1 MKIVIVGGVAGGAS
15 AAARL
20 RRLDETAQILIFERS
35 GFISYANCGLPYYIG
50 GVITEKKDL
59 TLQTPESFWS
69 RFRIDALVHHE
80 VLRVDRK
87 NKTVTVKNLVTGR
100 IYEESYDKLILSPG
114 ARPIRPELPGIDSE
128 RVYTLRTVE
137 DTVKIRESVE
147 KQQVRSAV
155 IIGGGFIGVEMA
167 ENLQR
172 LGIEVSLVEK
182 LPQILG
188 QFDADMVSFLHA
200 HIREKGV
207 QLHLGRSVERFLEED
222 GGISVCID
230 GGEKLFADIAI
241 AAIGV
246 LPESTLAAEAGLTL
260 GMKNS
265 IAVNEYMQTSDPDI
279 YAVGDAAEIT
289 HRITGQK
296 TVMALAG
303 PANRQARIAADHICG
318 IQRPYMGA
326 AGTSVLKIFDMT
338 AASAGLNERAARAAG
353 IEYEKVILSPVSH
366 AAYYPG
372 GKVMTLKLLFEKN
385 GRILGA
391 QIVGFDGV
399 DKRIDVLAA
408 AMQAK
413 LKATD
418 LCDLDLAYAPPY
430 SSAKDPVNMAGFVAE
445 NVLSGK
451 VKQFF
456 YEEALSLPRDGSVT
470 LLDTRTEAEYSRGHA
485 EGFDI
490 NIPVDRL
497 RERLEEIDK
506 TKPVYVM
513 CQSGLRSYIACRIL
527 TQNGFNCYNFA
538 GGYRVYHSIR
548 SQEAESASAY
558 PCGMARSQG

>member
-1 MKIVIVGGVAGGAS
+1 MKVVIVSGVAGGAS

-87 NKTVTVKNLVTGR
+87 NKTVAVKNLVTGR

-182 LPQILG
+182 LPQLLG

-265 IAVNEYMQTSDPDI
+265 IVVNEYMQTSDPDI

>member
-87 NKTVTVKNLVTGR
+87 NKTVAVKNLVTGR

-182 LPQILG
+182 LPQLLG

-366 AAYYPG
+366 ATYYPG

-558 PCGMARSQG
+558 SCGMARSQG

>member
-87 NKTVTVKNLVTGR
+87 NKTVAVKNLVTGR

-182 LPQILG
+182 LPQLLG

-289 HRITGQK
+289 HRRTGQK

-558 PCGMARSQG
+558 SCGMARSQG

>member
-182 LPQILG
+182 LPQLLG

-246 LPESTLAAEAGLTL
+246 FPESTLAAEAGLTL

>member
-87 NKTVTVKNLVTGR
+87 NKTVAVKNLVTGR

-182 LPQILG
+182 LPQLLG

-366 AAYYPG
+366 ATYYPG

-558 PCGMARSQG
+558 SCRMARSQG

>member
-87 NKTVTVKNLVTGR
+87 NKTVAVKNLVTGR

>member
-182 LPQILG
+182 LPQLLG

>member
-1 MKIVIVGGVAGGAS
+1 M
-15 AAARL
+15 
-20 RRLDETAQILIFERS
+20 
-35 GFISYANCGLPYYIG
+35 
-50 GVITEKKDL
+50 
-59 TLQTPESFWS
+59 
-69 RFRIDALVHHE
+69 VHHE

-182 LPQILG
+182 LPQLLG

-296 TVMALAG
+296 TIMALAG

-338 AASAGLNERAARAAG
+338 AASAGLNERAARTAG

-456 YEEALSLPRDGSVT
+456 YEEVLSLPRDGSVT

>member
-87 NKTVTVKNLVTGR
+87 NKTVAVKNLVTGR

-182 LPQILG
+182 LPQLLG

-200 HIREKGV
+200 HIREKGI

-230 GGEKLFADIAI
+230 GSEKLFADIAI

-338 AASAGLNERAARAAG
+338 AASAGLNERAVRAAG

-366 AAYYPG
+366 AAYYPR

-413 LKATD
+413 LKVTD

>member
-182 LPQILG
+182 LPQLLG

-296 TVMALAG
+296 TIMALAG

-338 AASAGLNERAARAAG
+338 AASAGLNERAARTAG

-399 DKRIDVLAA
+399 DTRMDVLAA

>member
-87 NKTVTVKNLVTGR
+87 NKTVAVKNLVTGR

-182 LPQILG
+182 LPQLLG

-279 YAVGDAAEIT
+279 YAVADAAENT

-408 AMQAK
+408 SMQAK

-558 PCGMARSQG
+558 SCGMARSQG

>member
-87 NKTVTVKNLVTGR
+87 NKTVAVKNLVTGR

-182 LPQILG
+182 LPQLLG

-548 SQEAESASAY
+548 SQDAESASAY

>member
-87 NKTVTVKNLVTGR
+87 NKTVAVKNLVTGR

-182 LPQILG
+182 LPQLLG

-366 AAYYPG
+366 ATYYPG

>member
-59 TLQTPESFWS
+59 TLQTPESFWA

-182 LPQILG
+182 LPQLLG

-265 IAVNEYMQTSDPDI
+265 IVVNEYMQTSDPDI

-366 AAYYPG
+366 ATYYPG

>member
-1 MKIVIVGGVAGGAS
+1 
-15 AAARL
+15 
-20 RRLDETAQILIFERS
+20 
-35 GFISYANCGLPYYIG
+35 
-50 GVITEKKDL
+50 
-59 TLQTPESFWS
+59 
-69 RFRIDALVHHE
+69 
-80 VLRVDRK
+80 
-87 NKTVTVKNLVTGR
+87 
-100 IYEESYDKLILSPG
+100 
-114 ARPIRPELPGIDSE
+114 
-128 RVYTLRTVE
+128 
-137 DTVKIRESVE
+137 
-147 KQQVRSAV
+147 
-155 IIGGGFIGVEMA
+155 
-167 ENLQR
+167 
-172 LGIEVSLVEK
+172 
-182 LPQILG
+182 
-188 QFDADMVSFLHA
+188 
-200 HIREKGV
+200 
-207 QLHLGRSVERFLEED
+207 
-222 GGISVCID
+222 
-230 GGEKLFADIAI
+230 
-241 AAIGV
+241 
-246 LPESTLAAEAGLTL
+246 
-260 GMKNS
+260 
-265 IAVNEYMQTSDPDI
+265 
-279 YAVGDAAEIT
+279 
-289 HRITGQK
+289 
-296 TVMALAG
+296 
-303 PANRQARIAADHICG
+303 
-318 IQRPYMGA
+318 MGA

-366 AAYYPG
+366 ATYYPG

-558 PCGMARSQG
+558 SCGMARSQG

>member
-1 MKIVIVGGVAGGAS
+1 MKVVIVGGVAGGAS

-87 NKTVTVKNLVTGR
+87 NKTVAVKNLVTGR

-182 LPQILG
+182 LPQLLG

-265 IAVNEYMQTSDPDI
+265 IVVNEYMQTSDPDI

>member
-1 MKIVIVGGVAGGAS
+1 MKVVIVGGVAGGAS

-182 LPQILG
+182 LPQLLG

-207 QLHLGRSVERFLEED
+207 QLHLGRSVERFLEEN

>member
-87 NKTVTVKNLVTGR
+87 NKTVAVKNLVTGR

-182 LPQILG
+182 LPQLLG

-558 PCGMARSQG
+558 SCGMARSQG

>member
-1 MKIVIVGGVAGGAS
+1 MKAVIVGGVAGGAS

-50 GVITEKKDL
+50 GVISEKKDL
-59 TLQTPESFWS
+59 TLQTPESFWA
-69 RFRIDALVHHE
+69 RFRIDALIHHE
-80 VLRVDRK
+80 VLRIDRK
-87 NKTVTVKNLVTGR
+87 NKTVAVKNLDTGR
-100 IYEESYDKLILSPG
+100 VYEESYDKLILSPG

-137 DTVKIRESVE
+137 DTLKIRESVE
-147 KQQVRSAV
+147 KQRVRSAV

-172 LGIEVSLVEK
+172 LGIEVNLVEK
-182 LPQILG
+182 LPQLLG
-188 QFDADMVSFLHA
+188 QFDSDMASFLHA
-200 HIREKGV
+200 HIREKGIR
-207 QLHLGRSVERFLEED
+207 LHLGRSVERFLEED
-222 GGISVCID
+222 GGISVCLD

-265 IAVNEYMQTSDPDI
+265 IAVNEYMQTSAPDI
-279 YAVGDAAEIT
+279 YAVGDVVQIT
-289 HRITGQK
+289 NSITGQK

-303 PANRQARIAADHICG
+303 PANKQARIAADHICG
-318 IQRPYMGA
+318 IERPYMGA

-338 AASAGLNERAARAAG
+338 AASAGLNERAARAVG
-353 IEYEKVILSPVSH
+353 IDYEKVILSPVSH

-372 GKVMTLKLLFEKN
+372 GKVMTIKLLFEKN

-413 LKATD
+413 LKATE

-445 NVLSGK
+445 NVLAGR

-456 YEEALSLPRDGSVT
+456 YEDALCLPRDGSVT
-470 LLDTRTEAEYSRGHA
+470 LLDTRTEEEYRRGHA
-485 EGFDI
+485 EGFDK

-497 RERLEEIDK
+497 RERLGELDK

-527 TQNGFNCYNFA
+527 MQNGFECYNFA
-538 GGYRVYHSIR
+538 GGYRVYRSIR
-548 SQEAESASAY
+548 SEEAGSASAY
-558 PCGMARSQG
+558 SCGMVKSQG

>member
-182 LPQILG
+182 LPQLLG

-296 TVMALAG
+296 TIMALAG

-338 AASAGLNERAARAAG
+338 AASAGLNERAARTAG

>member
-87 NKTVTVKNLVTGR
+87 NKTVAVKNLVTGR

-182 LPQILG
+182 LPQLLG
-188 QFDADMVSFLHA
+188 QFDADMVIFLHA